1 MKIALY
7 FMDLNS
13 IQLREILKGFHEKG
27 IQRELQVRSVLS
39 VSVVYSIEVLVSP
52 RDLSLL

>member
-1 MKIALY
+1 
-7 FMDLNS
+7 MDLNS
-13 IQLREILKGFHEKG
+13 IQLRDILKGFHEKG

-39 VSVVYSIEVLVSP
+39 VIIVYSIDVLVSP